1 VIRSGAVRGL
11 HYLLADT
18 LFANGCIHTPS
29 NDFNKESSMN
39 RCRVSI
45 VAVSLAV
52 CLLGCWLLALPG
64 DASAERYDIV
74 VGGKLT
80 DDARITGTT
89 KPEGDR
95 EDDGA
100 FVFAGLH
107 NFVCAGAGF
116 TSLDARIVA
125 KLSIDKFNWTAAGMV
140 VNHHCLD
147 FDILYSDDHGETWRI
162 SLTTHT
168 EVITWTS

>member
-1 VIRSGAVRGL
+1 
-11 HYLLADT
+11 
-18 LFANGCIHTPS
+18 
-29 NDFNKESSMN
+29 MN
-39 RCRVSI
+39 RCRASI

-64 DASAERYDIV
+64 EASAERFDIV

-100 FVFAGLH
+100 FVFSGLH

-116 TSLDARIVA
+116 TSPDARIVA
-125 KLSIDKFNWTAAGMV
+125 KLSIDKFDAANYFGDELMSDYEAGSKQ
-140 VNHHCLD
+140 NIHNGNCCR
-147 FDILYSDDHGETWRI
+147 YSH
-162 SLTTHT
+162 L
-168 EVITWTS
+168 